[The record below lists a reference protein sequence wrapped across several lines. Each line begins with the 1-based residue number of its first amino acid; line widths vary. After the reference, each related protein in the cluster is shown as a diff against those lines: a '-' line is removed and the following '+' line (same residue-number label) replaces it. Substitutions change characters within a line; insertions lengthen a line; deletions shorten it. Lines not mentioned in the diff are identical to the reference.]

1 MMVTEN
7 DVLNTGM
14 VGLVEVEK
22 GEIVARSP
30 NSYRQN
36 LVANNL
42 FALLEPYAA
51 LGMLA
56 RGQIG
61 FVLRHSGKNIET
73 LRLPDVSYL
82 RTLPQTS
89 GHSFIY
95 RAPDLA
101 VKVKADYETA
111 SDLEAMVLDYLQ
123 AGARQVWLV
132 YPRDEE
138 LYVYCAPQ
146 VLEYYGAQDKIEV
159 SEIFPTSVTLQI
171 SDLFRYPWHKQ
182 AK

>member
-1 MMVTEN
+1 
-7 DVLNTGM
+7 M
-14 VGLVEVEK
+14 VGLVEVQN
-22 GEIVARSP
+22 GEILARSP

-42 FALLEPYAA
+42 YSMLESYAA
-51 LGMLA
+51 LGLLA
-56 RGQIG
+56 RGQIS
-61 FVLRHSGKNIET
+61 FVLRHSGNHIET

-82 RTLPQTS
+82 RTLPES
-89 GHSFIY
+89 SANSFIY
-95 RAPDLA
+95 GAPDLA

-111 SDLEAMVLDYLQ
+111 ADLEVLVLDYLQ
-123 AGARQVWLV
+123 AGTRQVWLV

-146 VLEYYGAQDKIEV
+146 ALELYSADDEIEV
-159 SEIFPTSVTLQI
+159 SEILPVSVTLQI